1 MRICCTGASTG
12 GRLPWTPTLATLA
25 WASTR
30 STCRRL
36 RCPWEAGLASPSSGR
51 RRIAGRVRTT
61 APWWN
66 RGARFSRFS
75 ALRLCPRVRI
85 EQFHHGA
92 VVTQGIAGAEFRD
105 RRENAFQ
112 RGGLGGGGLQSR
124 VFEKISHRIFGF
136 GDAIGNEDEAVAGV
150 ELAAGA
156 FECGVRERPHR
167 HVAVRGGRC

>member
-61 APWWN
+61 AWWWN

-75 ALRLCPRVRI
+75 ALRLCPRIRI
-85 EQFHHGA
+85 KQFHHGA

-136 GDAIGNEDEAVAGV
+136 GHAIGHQNETLPAP
-150 ELAAGA
+150 ELPPAPFPFGILPP
-156 FECGVRERPHR
+156 PHP
-167 HVAVRGGRC
+167 H